1 VARSLALVSN
11 PSLTSAFTYT
21 HHYTK
26 DKDMNPTVYD
36 FAMQAASEYRY
47 DGRTQKE
54 IDRAASKRAQ
64 PKRKDFRKVR

>member
-1 VARSLALVSN
+1 
-11 PSLTSAFTYT
+11 
-21 HHYTK
+21 
-26 DKDMNPTVYD
+26 MNPTVYD
-36 FAMQAASEYRY
+36 YAVSAMTEYRY